1 MSSLK
6 LTNESVIG
14 GDEGMKTSELL
25 SHVQEAY
32 VSLSKIG
39 LVIVS
44 VKGEYLTTV
53 SGIDSVTEYL
63 FINEDIAFRQQ
74 IHQVV
79 TSSNFTKPITYL
91 IHFKGEATGLKIVI
105 VPITV
110 DGKIHGYII
119 SSVFVGKNIA
129 KEHLASI
136 FKDRK
141 WEEVLK
147 EIKVFTIDEVDNLL
161 DILQKMANVCS
172 AFFVKE
178 LESQRFHSL
187 QQLLLYMN
195 EENLQ
200 IPSLFE
206 ELYEN
211 IEDVDLLCYVSQ
223 NRNQQWV
230 IDHTK
235 GKNGEKLDHLKLD
248 MISDVLN
255 VARDKGQYQSIENI
269 QFDPR
274 LSFLYAYEIKPK
286 SVYFFPVKNELDS
299 REAMILISE
308 QKDRISNK
316 NLQTIDVIRGMLAVY
331 QAKRHLKTMGF
342 HHLTKISRI
351 IDMSKLMVDLKNVR
365 ELLFLILD
373 MTDHLIKDS
382 FATVV
387 LRDETH
393 ECLYCDQLTKNQ
405 LEVYIK
411 DLSQSVFHETGDMH
425 NRIRS
430 LSFGSMIECP
440 ISINQQVEAVLCV
453 KVDNATKELEVYS
466 EILSNLLNIGLAKF
480 LGSNKEQPEN
490 AQTLQV
496 PESIRNLLTN
506 RENEIL
512 QWMLRGYNN
521 QEIAEVLFI
530 SAHTVKN
537 HISNI
542 FQKLNITD
550 RRQLFST
557 IYQLQFYT

>member
-1 MSSLK
+1 
-6 LTNESVIG
+6 
-14 GDEGMKTSELL
+14 MKTNELL

-32 VSLSKIG
+32 VSLAKIG
-39 LVIVS
+39 LVIVGA
-44 VKGEYLTTV
+44 KGEYLTTV

-63 FINEDIAFRQQ
+63 FIHEDIAFRQQ

-79 TSSNFTKPITYL
+79 TSSKITKPITYL
-91 IHFKGEATGLKIVI
+91 IHFNGEATGLKIVI
-105 VPITV
+105 VPITI
-110 DGKIHGYII
+110 DGKIFGYIL

-136 FKDRK
+136 FIDRK
-141 WEEVLK
+141 WEEIIK
-147 EIKVFTIDEVDNLL
+147 EIKVLTIGEVDSLL

-178 LESQRFHSL
+178 LDAQRFQSL
-187 QQLLLYMN
+187 QQVLLHMN
-195 EENLQ
+195 QENLQ

-206 ELYEN
+206 ELHEKL
-211 IEDVDLLCYVSQ
+211 EDVDLLCYVSQ
-223 NRNQQWV
+223 NRHQQWV
-230 IDHTK
+230 IEHTK
-235 GKNGEKLDHLKLD
+235 GKNEDKLIHLKLD
-248 MISDVLN
+248 MITDVLN
-255 VARDKGQYQSIENI
+255 VTRDKGKYQSIENI
-269 QFDPR
+269 HFDPR

-286 SVYFFPVKNELDS
+286 SVYFFPVKNEPDS

-308 QKDRISNK
+308 QKEKLSIK
-316 NLQTIDVIRGMLAVY
+316 NLQTVDVIRGMLAVY

-342 HHLTKISRI
+342 HHLTKLSRI

-373 MTDHLIKDS
+373 MTDHLIKES
-382 FATVV
+382 FATVI

-393 ECLYCDQLTKNQ
+393 ECLNCDQLTKNQ
-405 LEVYIK
+405 LEGYIK
-411 DLSQSVFHETGDMH
+411 DVSQNVFHGTGDMH

-430 LSFGSMIECP
+430 FSFGSMIECP

-453 KVDNATKELEVYS
+453 KVENVTNELEVYS

-480 LGSNKEQPEN
+480 VAANKEQLEN
-490 AQTLQV
+490 AQTLHV
-496 PESIRNLLTN
+496 PESIKNLLTN

>member
-1 MSSLK
+1 MSSK
-6 LTNESVIG
+6 TKQKSVIG
-14 GDEGMKTSELL
+14 GDEGMETNELL

-32 VSLSKIG
+32 VSLAKIG

-53 SGIDSVTEYL
+53 SGIDTVTEYL
-63 FINEDIAFRQQ
+63 FINEDIALRQQ

-79 TSSNFTKPITYL
+79 TSSKFTKSINYL

-110 DGKIHGYII
+110 EGKICGYII
-119 SSVFVGKNIA
+119 SSVFAGKNVA

-141 WEEVLK
+141 WQEVLK
-147 EIKVFTIDEVDNLL
+147 DIKVFTIDEVDALL
-161 DILQKMANVCS
+161 DKLQKMANVCS

-178 LESQRFHSL
+178 LEAKRFQSV
-187 QQLLLYMN
+187 QQLLLHMN
-195 EENLQ
+195 QESLQ

-206 ELYEN
+206 ELHEN
-211 IEDVDLLCYVSQ
+211 IEDVDLLCYVCQ

-230 IDHTK
+230 IEHTK
-235 GKNGEKLDHLKLD
+235 GKNEEKLTHLKLD
-248 MISDVLN
+248 MIADVLN

-269 QFDPR
+269 HFDPR

-286 SVYFFPVKNELDS
+286 SVYFFPVGNELDS

-308 QKDRISNK
+308 QKERISSK
-316 NLQTIDVIRGMLAVY
+316 NLQAMDVIRGMLAVY

-342 HHLTKISRI
+342 HHLTKLSRI

-393 ECLYCDQLTKNQ
+393 ECLNCDQLSKGQ

-411 DLSQSVFHETGDMH
+411 DVSQSVFHGTGDTH

-430 LSFGSMIECP
+430 FSFGSMIECP

-453 KVDNATKELEVYS
+453 KVENVTNELEVYS
-466 EILSNLLNIGLAKF
+466 EILSNLLSLGLSKF
-480 LGSNKEQPEN
+480 MGSNKEQLEN
-490 AQTLQV
+490 VQTLHV
-496 PESIRNLLTN
+496 PESIKNLLTN